1 MIPPNLPGL
10 INAINPNINVGDAM
24 YPYRISWL
32 TGVRIPASKRAAPI
46 VLPNFQFFGS
56 AAIYTAC
63 SLIWPARETMIKE
76 SIFDDDSN
84 SNSNEIVLG
93 VKPSINRPHSP
104 IARTISVN
112 DDRSEKGRPSW
123 SA

>member
-1 MIPPNLPGL
+1 MQLIVTLMWGLRCTLTVFLGLLAYVFPPQ
-10 INAINPNINVGDAM
+10 
-24 YPYRISWL
+24 
-32 TGVRIPASKRAAPI
+32 KRAAPI
-46 VLPNFQFFGS
+46 ALPNFQFFGA

-76 SIFDDDSN
+76 SIFDDVP
-84 SNSNEIVLG
+84 NSNEIVLG
-93 VKPSINRPHSP
+93 VKRGINPTHSP

-112 DDRSEKGRPSW
+112 DDRSEKGKPSW